1 MAIGRA
7 QANWRS
13 LDQLFHA
20 GALGRLTDGELL
32 ECFQAS
38 RDAAGQDAF
47 RILVERHGPMV
58 LGICRSRVRNP
69 HDAEDA
75 FQATFLVLVRKADSI
90 RRRDTIGP
98 WLNGV
103 ANRVAGRA
111 LYRSARKRKRE
122 VEIPAELPARDLPD
136 SAWPPPEQLVH
147 EEIARLPKRFLGP
160 IVLCCLQGQSYD
172 LAARQ
177 LGLSEPALR
186 GRLHRARR
194 CLAVRLRERG
204 TTSFGATAALE
215 LPPITL
221 PPLSSSLIEST
232 VHFATRWT
240 SVTGLLAGSAAIP
253 APIATLARGVIQT
266 MLVQSWKLSA
276 LAGLLTASVVGTVVL
291 ARQAKINGGDA
302 ADPPG
307 KQPPAV
313 NAQQPD
319 PRVGPE
325 QERTRLQQAEQERNR
340 LERAERE
347 RLDRAALERK
357 TKQIQQ
363 RLGQLIDAEFP
374 GGTTLEGVLKH
385 IKQRTTNANFPG
397 IPIYVNPVGL
407 REAGKDM
414 KAVVVINVK
423 QRPVRTVLHDVL
435 LGTGL
440 SFMVKDGFLT
450 IDSRTGIVE
459 MRVEEIDRKLDRI
472 VEALGRLE
480 APK

>member
-13 LDQLFHA
+13 LEQLFHA

-32 ECFQAS
+32 ECFRAS
-38 RDAAGQDAF
+38 RDAEGQDAF

-58 LGICRSRVRNP
+58 LGICRSRVRDP

-103 ANRVAGRA
+103 ANRVAWRA
-111 LYRSARKRKRE
+111 LQRSARKRKRE
-122 VEIPAELPARDLPD
+122 VQIPAELPVRDVPVSD
-136 SAWPPPEQLVH
+136 WPPPEQLVH
-147 EEIARLPKRFLGP
+147 EEIARLPERLLGP
-160 IVLCCLQGQSYD
+160 IVLCCLQGQSYE

-186 GRLHRARR
+186 GRLHRARK
-194 CLAVRLRERG
+194 CLAARLRERG
-204 TTSFGATAALE
+204 TTSFGANAALE
-215 LPPITL
+215 LPRIAL

-232 VHFATRWT
+232 VQFSTRWT
-240 SVTGLLAGSAAIP
+240 SVTGLLAGSPAIP
-253 APIATLARGVIQT
+253 VPIATLARGVIQT

-276 LAGLLTASVVGTVVL
+276 LAGLLTAGVVGTVVL
-291 ARQAKINGGDA
+291 AQQARNDGGDA
-302 ADPPG
+302 ADPPR

-313 NAQQPD
+313 NAKQPD
-319 PRVGPE
+319 PHVGLE
-325 QERTRLQQAEQERNR
+325 QEQTRLQQAEQANLVVRKEQAR
-340 LERAERE
+340 LQ
-347 RLDRAALERK
+347 RAALERK
-357 TKQIQQ
+357 TEQIQQ

-374 GGTTLEGVLKH
+374 GGTTLEQVLRH
-385 IKQRTTNANFPG
+385 IKQQTTDPTFPG
-397 IPIYVNPVGL
+397 VPIHVNPVGL
-407 REAGKDM
+407 REAREDM
-414 KAVVVINVK
+414 ETVVVINVK
-423 QRPVRTVLHDVL
+423 QRPVRSVLHDVL
-435 LGTGL
+435 SDTSL
-440 SFMVKDGFLT
+440 SFMVKDGFVM

-472 VEALGRLE
+472 VETLGRLA